1 MIRKVITETI
11 LSNIN
16 LPTEFREAYKK
27 VVLSEAD
34 RNLIETNLDGF
45 NENEIQLALNEVN
58 RDLVNYNT
66 YVSKEL
72 TEKIIEA
79 LNDKSYYRLGYTIYN
94 KTAYK
99 LEIDDP
105 QNNFPK
111 IYLMDLDNYAAA
123 EYNAK
128 PDMLTIDI
136 LTNNDIDPYK
146 IDYFIKNAYYLIAH
160 EMKHRD
166 TYELFS
172 SIHNL
177 RSLARDQQKP
187 DIERFDELESFKQQ
201 LSVMTKMNLK
211 TFMLKIMKKDP
222 NKDLNT
228 IFSEAVNSL
237 IVEMFKQNTQVGS
250 YLDLISYDYKKEIYK
265 YIYSQAKETYL
276 DDYYTFVDYY
286 NLAKSGLL

>member
-1 MIRKVITETI
+1 M
-11 LSNIN
+11 N
-16 LPTEFREAYKK
+16 LPTEFREVYKK
-27 VVLSEAD
+27 VVLSETD
-34 RNLIETNLDGF
+34 RSIIETNLDTF
-45 NENEIQLALNEVN
+45 DENEIQLALNEVN

-66 YVSKEL
+66 YISKEL

-79 LNDKSYYRLGYTIYN
+79 LNNKSYHRLGYTIYN

-105 QNNFPK
+105 QNNFPR

-128 PDMLTIDI
+128 PDMITLDI
-136 LTNNDIDPYK
+136 LANNNIDPYK

-172 SIHNL
+172 SMHNL
-177 RSLARDQQKP
+177 QSLARDQQKP

-211 TFMLKIMKKDP
+211 TFMLKIMKKNP
-222 NKDLNT
+222 NKELNT

-250 YLDLISYDYKKEIYK
+250 YLNLISYDYKKEIYK
-265 YIYSQAKETYL
+265 YVYSQAKETYL
-276 DDYYTFVDYY
+276 DNYYIFMDYH
-286 NLAKSGLL
+286 NLAKSELL